1 MIVISDTSALSAFA
15 ETDLLSG
22 LPAIFG
28 SIVITASVHHE
39 CRHPGAP
46 AHLQAWIGQPPA

>member
-1 MIVISDTSALSAFA
+1 MRRDWNVASELSAFA
-15 ETDLLSG
+15 ETDLLRV

-39 CRHPGAP
+39 CRHPRRTD
-46 AHLQAWIGQPPA
+46 L